1 MTGGMMFKGTPG
13 PWDVAIPIGATSTV
27 PRPIAFIV
35 GPVMVV
41 HGDGKSLG
49 YKLEDAHLIA
59 AAPELLEALKNI
71 VEDLEMRSKNGVV
84 DCSHGIYCDARQA
97 IAKALG
103 EQK

>member
-13 PWDVAIPIGATSTV
+13 PWGVAVPIGAASTV

-35 GPVMVV
+35 GPTMVV
-41 HGDGKSLG
+41 HGDGRSLG
-49 YKLEDAHLIA
+49 YKPEDANLIA
-59 AAPELLEALKNI
+59 AAPDLLEALI
-71 VEDLEMRSKNGVV
+71 RLEKATRILPPHFDEKDSPFYQA
-84 DCSHGIYCDARQA
+84 SAA

>member
-13 PWDVAIPIGATSTV
+13 PWGVAVPIGAASTV

-35 GPVMVV
+35 GPTMVV
-41 HGDGKSLG
+41 HGDGRSLG
-49 YKLEDAHLIA
+49 YKPEDANLIA
-59 AAPELLEALKNI
+59 AAPELLDAL
-71 VEDLEMRSKNGVV
+71 M
-84 DCSHGIYCDARQA
+84 DARYALYGNGPRNPKIDAA